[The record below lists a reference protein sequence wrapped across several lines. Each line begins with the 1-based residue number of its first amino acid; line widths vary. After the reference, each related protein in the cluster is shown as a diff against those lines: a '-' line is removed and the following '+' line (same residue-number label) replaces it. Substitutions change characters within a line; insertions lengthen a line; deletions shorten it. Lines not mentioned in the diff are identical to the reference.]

1 MGDIGEVANRNGGGG
16 FKPLHI
22 MIGILVVIYRRLIVL
37 GISKYIM
44 IIFDYK
50 FLCMLVISVKIPDE
64 GSFFEHTY
72 VAWLVDWLT
81 ERKP

>member
-1 MGDIGEVANRNGGGG
+1 MPIEGGGG
-16 FKPLHI
+16 VFKPLHI
-22 MIGILVVIYRRLIVL
+22 VIGILVVIYRRLIVL

-64 GSFFEHTY
+64 GSFFNILMLLG
-72 VAWLVDWLT
+72 WLIG
-81 ERKP
+81 

>member
-1 MGDIGEVANRNGGGG
+1 MGDIGEVANRNGGGGEGG

-64 GSFFEHTY
+64 GSFLNILMLLG
-72 VAWLVDWLT
+72 WLIG
-81 ERKP
+81 